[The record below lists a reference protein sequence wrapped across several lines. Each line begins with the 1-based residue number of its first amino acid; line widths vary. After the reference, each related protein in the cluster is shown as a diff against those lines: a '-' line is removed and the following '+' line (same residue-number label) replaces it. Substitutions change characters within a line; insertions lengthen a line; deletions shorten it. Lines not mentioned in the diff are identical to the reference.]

1 MLQADQGTGYF
12 THQTRL
18 SKVHRSRTSTDVV
31 AGTSS
36 SARASSTIATTT
48 GTITG
53 TRFSGY
59 LLVRVGGG
67 KRRGTGD
74 SILTGTDGV
83 PLPGGTSA
91 RR

>member
-1 MLQADQGTGYF
+1 MLQAGRDTGYF

-18 SKVHRSRTSTDVV
+18 SKVHRSRTSTDVA

-59 LLVRVGGG
+59 LLVRAGGG

-74 SILTGTDGV
+74 STLIGSDGV
-83 PLPGGTSA
+83 SHPGGTSV